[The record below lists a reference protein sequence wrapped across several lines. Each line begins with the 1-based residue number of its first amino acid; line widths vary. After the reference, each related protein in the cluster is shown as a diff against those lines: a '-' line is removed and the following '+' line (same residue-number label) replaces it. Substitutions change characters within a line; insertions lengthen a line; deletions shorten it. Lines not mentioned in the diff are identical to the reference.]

1 MSLNCVHASAG
12 PLEGLKERCVWSGAS
27 LASDPLAEA
36 LLAGGVG
43 RATLETWLKENS
55 VVSLGDA
62 KADKIF
68 DLTEE
73 MGAAECVA
81 LCCGA

>member
-1 MSLNCVHASAG
+1 MSVRHCG
-12 PLEGLKERCVWSGAS
+12 PQ
-27 LASDPLAEA
+27 
-36 LLAGGVG
+36 
-43 RATLETWLKENS
+43 ENS

-62 KADKIF
+62 KADKVF

-81 LCCGA
+81 LCCAA